1 MKKQLAVLL
10 VITAF
15 VSITESDGEE
25 LDFFDPNANREEVN
39 EQISDK
45 FWNNPFDVPIFL
57 VLIGISIGIFF
68 FVWKRKWHI
77 HSEK

>member
-1 MKKQLAVLL
+1 MKSVYF
-10 VITAF
+10 AF
-15 VSITESDGEE
+15 AIILFSSNTVYSEE
-25 LDFFDPNANREEVN
+25 LDFFVPNVNREEVN

-57 VLIGISIGIFF
+57 VLIVIAIGMIF

-77 HSEK
+77 HTEE